1 MEKKKYSYKRA
12 VQRIFNYLVEA
23 LDQGKSLQRI
33 SEGLRNIVNSYEG
46 LNRNE
51 RYRIYSDAYASARAV
66 RHSKDPVKKL
76 REKQYFEKISTGAR
90 VAKSRSN
97 LRKKKQAIRLQ
108 LQDEDQIFFIC
119 SQHEKPAKDHADYQG
134 KIYVDE
140 KWRSIIVNKE
150 VQMQVEKYINAHNVK
165 SLQWVTNRPVWFITR
180 PNCRHYFKVMDT
192 EEVLKTSRTKLLDKY
207 ESSKLSK
214 GSNPPKTIADVRG
227 LSRYISIIS
236 SYDNSICF
244 SLMSW

>member
-12 VQRIFNYLVEA
+12 VQRIFNYLVDA
-23 LDQGKSLQRI
+23 LEQGKSLQRI

-76 REKQYFEKISTGAR
+76 REKQYFDKISTGAR
-90 VAKSRSN
+90 VAKSKSN

-134 KIYVDE
+134 KIYVDRF
-140 KWRSIIVNKE
+140 WRQKVSDENRYAVLS
-150 VQMQVEKYINAHNVK
+150 YIRNHNVLTVQEIMG
-165 SLQWVTNRPVWFITR
+165 SPVYLITR
-180 PNCRHYFKVMDT
+180 PNCKHFFIPLGTD
-192 EEVLKTSRTKLLDKY
+192 EVLHSSIKKIREEIGYRKDIPYTVQEKDALYDQVWALIDKK
-207 ESSKLSK
+207 EK
-214 GSNPPKTIADVRG
+214 
-227 LSRYISIIS
+227 
-236 SYDNSICF
+236 
-244 SLMSW
+244 